1 MKFKKYSVT
10 SYNAD
15 TVFCSIALVL
25 GVLILAYARN
35 NDETKTISEPWI
47 SKVFLEITVFGLKL
61 LAATACVILPIV
73 VYDKVKNGEIK
84 KSG

>member
-84 KSG
+84 KSS

>member
-15 TVFCSIALVL
+15 TVFCSIALVA

-35 NDETKTISEPWI
+35 SDDTKTVSEPWI
-47 SKVFLEITVFGLKL
+47 SRVFLEITVFGLKL

-73 VYDKVKNGEIK
+73 AYDKVKNAATK